1 MSKILMVK
9 GNTETYVD
17 ELLVEE
23 MEEKGFEVFEDKPVE
38 APKEPKEPKEKEKES
53 KEPKEKEK

>member
-23 MEEKGFEVFEDKPVE
+23 MEEKGFEVFEDKPVMATKE
-38 APKEPKEPKEKEKES
+38 PKEPKEPKEKDK
-53 KEPKEKEK
+53 

>member
-23 MEEKGFEVFEDKPVE
+23 MEEKGFEVFEDKPI
-38 APKEPKEPKEKEKES
+38 KEPKETKETKK
-53 KEPKEKEK
+53 KDK

>member
-1 MSKILMVK
+1 MSKILMIK

-23 MEEKGFEVFEDKPVE
+23 MEEKGFEVLNDEEDE
-38 APKEPKEPKEKEKES
+38 EDEEE
-53 KEPKEKEK
+53 

>member
-1 MSKILMVK
+1 MSKILMIK

-23 MEEKGFEVFEDKPVE
+23 MEEKGFEVLNNEEDE
-38 APKEPKEPKEKEKES
+38 EDEEE
-53 KEPKEKEK
+53 

>member
-9 GNTETYVD
+9 GNTETFVD

-23 MEEKGFEVFEDKPVE
+23 MEEKGFEVFEDKPVKVT
-38 APKEPKEPKEKEKES
+38 KEPKEPKEKDK
-53 KEPKEKEK
+53 

>member
-23 MEEKGFEVFEDKPVE
+23 MEEKGFEVFEDKPVK
-38 APKEPKEPKEKEKES
+38 ATKES
-53 KEPKEKEK
+53 KEKDNLGIQY

>member
-23 MEEKGFEVFEDKPVE
+23 MEEKGFEVFEDKPVKE
-38 APKEPKEPKEKEKES
+38 PVKEPKEAKEAKEAKEKDK
-53 KEPKEKEK
+53 

>member
-23 MEEKGFEVFEDKPVE
+23 MEEKGFEVFEDKPVK
-38 APKEPKEPKEKEKES
+38 ATKEPKEPKDPKD
-53 KEPKEKEK
+53 PKEKDK

>member
-23 MEEKGFEVFEDKPVE
+23 MEEKGFEVLNDEEDE
-38 APKEPKEPKEKEKES
+38 DEEYEEYE
-53 KEPKEKEK
+53 EE

>member
-17 ELLVEE
+17 ELSVEE
-23 MEEKGFEVFEDKPVE
+23 MEEKGFEVLNDEE
-38 APKEPKEPKEKEKES
+38 AKEAKEAKEKDK
-53 KEPKEKEK
+53 

>member
-17 ELLVEE
+17 ELELLVEE
-23 MEEKGFEVFEDKPVE
+23 MEEKGFQVFEDKPVKE
-38 APKEPKEPKEKEKES
+38 PKEPKEPKEKDK
-53 KEPKEKEK
+53 

>member
-1 MSKILMVK
+1 MSKILMIK

-23 MEEKGFEVFEDKPVE
+23 MEEKGFEVLDLKPVKATKE
-38 APKEPKEPKEKEKES
+38 PKEPKEPKEAKEA
-53 KEPKEKEK
+53 KEPKEK

>member
-23 MEEKGFEVFEDKPVE
+23 MEEKGFEVFEDKPV
-38 APKEPKEPKEKEKES
+38 KEPKEPKEAKEAKEAKEKD
-53 KEPKEKEK
+53 K

>member
-23 MEEKGFEVFEDKPVE
+23 MEEKGFEVLNDEEDE
-38 APKEPKEPKEKEKES
+38 ENEEDEED
-53 KEPKEKEK
+53 E

>member
-1 MSKILMVK
+1 MSKILMIK

-23 MEEKGFEVFEDKPVE
+23 MEEKGFEVLNDEEDE
-38 APKEPKEPKEKEKES
+38 EDEENEE
-53 KEPKEKEK
+53 E

>member
-23 MEEKGFEVFEDKPVE
+23 MEEKGFEVLNDEEDKE
-38 APKEPKEPKEKEKES
+38 DEEDEEE
-53 KEPKEKEK
+53 

>member
-1 MSKILMVK
+1 MSKILMIK

-23 MEEKGFEVFEDKPVE
+23 MEEKGFEVLNDEEDE
-38 APKEPKEPKEKEKES
+38 EDEE
-53 KEPKEKEK
+53 

>member
-23 MEEKGFEVFEDKPVE
+23 MEEKGFEVFEDEPVKETKE
-38 APKEPKEPKEKEKES
+38 AKEKDK
-53 KEPKEKEK
+53 

>member
-23 MEEKGFEVFEDKPVE
+23 MEEKGFEVLDLKPAKATKE
-38 APKEPKEPKEKEKES
+38 AKEPKEAKKDK
-53 KEPKEKEK
+53 

>member
-38 APKEPKEPKEKEKES
+38 APKEPKEPKELKEP
-53 KEPKEKEK
+53 KEPKEKDK

>member
-23 MEEKGFEVFEDKPVE
+23 MEEKGFEVLNDEEDE
-38 APKEPKEPKEKEKES
+38 EDEEE
-53 KEPKEKEK
+53 

>member
-17 ELLVEE
+17 ELSVEE
-23 MEEKGFEVFEDKPVE
+23 MEEKGFEVLNDEEDE
-38 APKEPKEPKEKEKES
+38 EDEEE
-53 KEPKEKEK
+53 